1 MARSQPTTLLAGA
14 IISTALLGAL
24 PVSTVQA
31 DDDDDDRSKRSFRVR
46 LDPFQE
52 VPSVSSVARG
62 EFRLRISRDEK
73 TISYE
78 LSYSGLE
85 GSVTQGHIHFAQKG
99 VNGGISVWLCQT
111 PPTPPGLTDPTGL
124 SPRCLQQGTVTGELT
139 AANMVPIAAQG
150 LVPPEFAELVKA
162 IRAGRTYANVHST
175 KFPGGELRAQI
186 K

>member
-1 MARSQPTTLLAGA
+1 MARLQPTTLLAGA
-14 IISTALLGAL
+14 IISTALLAAF

-31 DDDDDDRSKRSFRVR
+31 HDDDDHKNRNFRVR
-46 LDPFQE
+46 LNPFQE

-62 EFRLRISRDEK
+62 EFRLRISRDGQ
-73 TISYE
+73 SMDYE

-85 GSVTQGHIHFAQKG
+85 GNVTQAHIHFAQKG

-124 SPRCLQQGTVTGELT
+124 SPRCPQQGTVTGELT
-139 AANMVPIAAQG
+139 AANMVATAAGQGIAVG
-150 LVPPEFAELVKA
+150 DFAELVKA
-162 IRAGRTYANVHST
+162 IRAGKTYANVHST
-175 KFPGGELRAQI
+175 KFPGGEMRAQI